1 MIARKNKIAAAVK
14 STKAS
19 VSRDMDLDLDFDF
32 DVEETKPVKATK
44 ASKKASKQNKAG
56 SIKRK
61 PKVEA
66 LDMDLDFDVESDE
79 LDLEFDEPAAPVR
92 KPRIQRKPKED
103 NLSTVISAVTERLN
117 AGVSV
122 EAIVKAVNS
131 ATDKAD
137 RKPRQPKEDAKTE
150 PKTTGGRG
158 RRKDPK
164 KMPQFIAVTRDF
176 GFRVDRDTLAEHK
189 EKFKASMERAKRD
202 DLTIKVGQFNKI
214 ITDGTISMI
223 VTGLVKSKGEWTF
236 RGFDANGKRASI
248 AVAVVM

>member
-44 ASKKASKQNKAG
+44 ANKQTKAG

-61 PKVEA
+61 PKAEA

-92 KPRIQRKPKED
+92 KTRIQRKPKED

-131 ATDKAD
+131 ATDKAV
-137 RKPRQPKEDAKTE
+137 RQPRQPKDDAKTE

-158 RRKDPK
+158 RRNDPK
-164 KMPQFIAVTRDF
+164 KMPQFITVTRDF